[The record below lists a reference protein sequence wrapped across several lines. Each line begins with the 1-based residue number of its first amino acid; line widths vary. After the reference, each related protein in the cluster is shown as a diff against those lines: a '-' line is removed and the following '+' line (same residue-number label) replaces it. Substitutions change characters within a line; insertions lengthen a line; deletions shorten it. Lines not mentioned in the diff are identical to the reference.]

1 MINKEEFKKC
11 DLIFTVSLLIFII
24 CAVYAN
30 TLKKEAEIQF
40 KKELILANSDTDN
53 LPYPHCVRDLNGN
66 YVSYN
71 KSYKSM
77 VFDALGVE
85 CDMIGRSPDEV
96 FNNGYKIWDKND
108 SIVFS
113 ENRAITFNEFGLDT
127 NNNIISVELTKY
139 PVLVNDS
146 LIGIGTI
153 ANIKY

>member
-11 DLIFTVSLLIFII
+11 DLIFTVSLLIFICSAI
-24 CAVYAN
+24 FAN
-30 TLKKEAEIQF
+30 SLKQKAEYQF

-53 LPYPHCVRDLNGN
+53 LPYPHCVRDVEGN

-71 KSYKSM
+71 KAYKIM

-85 CDMIGRSPDEV
+85 INMIGKNPNLV
-96 FNNGYKIWDKND
+96 FKNSVDVWDGND
-108 SIVFS
+108 SIVYI
-113 ENRAITFNEFGLDT
+113 EKKAISFIESGLDT